1 MICLKLFP
9 EKKLIYLLILSWN
22 LCGRTFPLGL
32 SLGASISLTFDCFL
46 IMTRV
51 CIFFSTFRFSD
62 FCGYQVLSPS
72 SYRFIVTIILQGHP
86 ASSVALWGYPL
97 CWPPS
102 VRFRVQL
109 TSVCLHT
116 SPLTTRSTCYGTTVP
131 HFFHLLNLVN
141 SDGRLM
147 RLHLVLER
155 PSRSVLTAFRFWL
168 EFRKSILTFLRLFF
182 DFNIYIY
189 LEINVESFFLDVVWI
204 LSILVSWQFVGGPFV
219 LNLVQER
226 LSRSLLTAFRF
237 WLVFP
242 KIHLKKT
249 FFDSF
254 PTFFWYEM
262 YLRHAFRMG
271 VDVIFH

>member
-32 SLGASISLTFDCFL
+32 SLGASISLTFDCFS

-109 TSVCLHT
+109 TSVCLRT
-116 SPLTTRSTCYGTTVP
+116 SPLAKRSTCCGTTVP
-131 HFFHLLNLVN
+131 HLPSAGISVGSDSAVTIVIIGTFSEFLGPVILSRHLLQ
-141 SDGRLM
+141 DA
-147 RLHLVLER
+147 H
-155 PSRSVLTAFRFWL
+155 
-168 EFRKSILTFLRLFF
+168 
-182 DFNIYIY
+182 
-189 LEINVESFFLDVVWI
+189 VWT
-204 LSILVSWQFVGGPFV
+204 P
-219 LNLVQER
+219 
-226 LSRSLLTAFRF
+226 
-237 WLVFP
+237 
-242 KIHLKKT
+242 
-249 FFDSF
+249 
-254 PTFFWYEM
+254 
-262 YLRHAFRMG
+262 
-271 VDVIFH
+271 